1 MLREIRLYGELGRR
15 FGRVHHY
22 AVSSVGEALRALMAN
37 FADFEQAFVAD
48 GALYRVWAGGSR
60 LNEADE
66 VCLPTGSREIIRIAP
81 VLAGAKKGGLGSIL
95 LGVALIAAA
104 VFLPVSITGIGLF
117 GATTVGGLMGS
128 TGLSLVLGGVA
139 QMLAPQPK
147 TDAGSQDPNSPSYV
161 FNGAVN
167 TTAQG
172 QPVAVG
178 YGRLI
183 VGSAVISAGLSTTD
197 IPT

>member
-1 MLREIRLYGELGRR
+1 MLREIRLYGDLGRR

-37 FADFEQAFVAD
+37 FDDFERTFVGD
-48 GALYRVWAGGSR
+48 GAHYRVWTGGAR
-60 LNEADE
+60 LHEAED
-66 VCLPTGSREIIRIAP
+66 VNLPTGGREIIRIAP
-81 VLAGAKKGGLGSIL
+81 VIAGAKKGGLGSIL

-104 VFLPVSITGIGLF
+104 VFMPAAIAGIGFF
-117 GATTVGGLMGS
+117 GTTVGGLMGS
-128 TGLSLVLGGVA
+128 IGLSLVLGGVA

-147 TDAGSQDPNSPSYV
+147 NEAGSQESKNSPSYV

-172 QPVAVG
+172 QPVPVG